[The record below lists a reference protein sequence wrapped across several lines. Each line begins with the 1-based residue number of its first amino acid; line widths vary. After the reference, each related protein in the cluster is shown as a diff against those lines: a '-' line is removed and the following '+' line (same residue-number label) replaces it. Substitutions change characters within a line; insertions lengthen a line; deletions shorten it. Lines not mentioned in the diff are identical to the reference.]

1 MGVAWS
7 EWGRGGGVAWRRG
20 AWGGFGKVGVMGGA
34 RLVVF
39 DLDGV
44 LVDIDS
50 SWQTLHRAF
59 GVDNEVNFQRH
70 LRGEIDYRAFMR
82 SDIRLWG
89 RPLAARVRGILEQVS
104 LMPGAREVVAALRGR
119 GVGTAIISS
128 GVWLLAA
135 RVRDVLRIDHVLAN
149 RLLVDG
155 AGRLVG
161 EGEAVVTLRNKGV
174 VFEELCGAVGVR
186 PGDCAVVGDSRFD
199 VPLFERAGLSIA
211 FNAADPVVVAAAD
224 VVVGGK
230 DLRGILPWVL
240 GGPWGK
246 AVLAVRYGSSAAA
259 RAIGGAVAPD
269 DGPVP
274 PGVTVRSGR
283 RGAVMETRVVCVRGV
298 ASLLATLEDVL
309 GHLQLA
315 ERVVRGLGG
324 RV

>member
-1 MGVAWS
+1 M
-7 EWGRGGGVAWRRG
+7 VAWRGIVLRG
-20 AWGGFGKVGVMGGA
+20 RWGKGLWLWGWLQGVEVMRGV

-44 LVDIDS
+44 LVDIES

-70 LRGEIDYRAFMR
+70 LRGEIDYREFMR

-89 RPLAARVRGILEQVS
+89 RPLVARLRGILDQVP
-104 LMPGAREVVAALRGR
+104 LMAGAREVVAALRGR
-119 GVGTAIISS
+119 GVRTAIISS

-135 RVRDVLRIDHVLAN
+135 RVQGALGIDHVFAN
-149 RLLVDG
+149 RLVVDEV
-155 AGRLVG
+155 GRVVE
-161 EGEAVVTLRNKGV
+161 EGEVVVTLRNKGA
-174 VFEELCGAVGVR
+174 VFAGLCGAVGVR

-199 VPLFERAGLSIA
+199 ISLFEEAGLSIA
-211 FNAADPVVVAAAD
+211 FNAADAEVVAAAD

-230 DLRGILPWVL
+230 DLRGVLPWVL

-246 AVLAVRYGSSAAA
+246 AVLAVRYGSAAAA
-259 RAIGGAVAPD
+259 RVIGGAVAPD

-274 PGVTVRSGR
+274 PGVAVRSGV
-283 RGAVMETRVVCVRGV
+283 RGATVEARVVCVRGV

-315 ERVVRGLGG
+315 EQTVRGLGG
-324 RV
+324 RA